1 MRKALIFLA
10 FAVTLAGADIS
21 GTWNAD
27 VQTDAGSGTPVFVLK
42 QDGEKL
48 TGTYS
53 GALGEAPVTGTA
65 KGQEVTIEF
74 EVQGGKIVYSGKL
87 DESGQKME
95 GKVDLAGMASGT
107 FTATK
112 K

>member
-1 MRKALIFLA
+1 MRKAIVFLT
-10 FAVTLAGADIS
+10 FAATLAGADIS
-21 GTWNAD
+21 GTWSAS
-27 VQTDAGSGTPVFVLK
+27 VQTDMGSGTPAFNLK

-48 TGTYS
+48 SGTYA
-53 GALGEAPVTGTA
+53 GMLGEAPVTGTV

-74 EVQGGKIVYSGKL
+74 EVEGAKIIYSGKL

-95 GKVDLAGMASGT
+95 GTVDLAGMASGK